1 MIKTFN
7 QLKECNKNYFT
18 KENKIF
24 FNDINYKV
32 LQSEKSKTS
41 YLIQHTYKFI
51 GKHSINFDGIKNS
64 VYVIKPVTTK
74 GDILESVAEF
84 KELSEVKTFLKEV

>member
-1 MIKTFN
+1 MIKTFK
-7 QLKECNKNYFT
+7 QLKECNKNYFS
-18 KENKIF
+18 KANKRF

-51 GKHSINFDGIKNS
+51 GNHSIDFDGIKKS
-64 VYVIKPVTTK
+64 FYVVKPITNK
-74 GDILESVAEF
+74 GDILTSIAEF
-84 KELSEVKTFLKEV
+84 KELSQVKTFLKEI

>member
-41 YLIQHTYKFI
+41 YLIQHTYQWSDMFGNEKKAI
-51 GKHSINFDGIKNS
+51 
-64 VYVIKPVTTK
+64 YVVKPVTNK

>member
-1 MIKTFN
+1 MIKTFK

-41 YLIQHTYKFI
+41 YLIQHTYKFSNMF
-51 GKHSINFDGIKNS
+51 GNEKKA
-64 VYVIKPVTTK
+64 VYVVKPLSNK
-74 GDILESVAEF
+74 GDILTSVAEF
-84 KELSEVKTFLKEV
+84 KELSQVKTFLEKV